1 MSSPVVIGVVS
12 AKGSPGATT
21 AALAFAAGTTQRG
34 LLVELDPSG
43 GSVECWTGM
52 TGEPGLVQAANALR
66 RSTDPEAV
74 TGHAVQAPPGVWSVL
89 APSSGT
95 MAEST
100 ITSTGDRLVAACSQL
115 DREVV
120 VDGGRWARTQPTA
133 HRMAGCDVIAV
144 VCAPTVA
151 GVEAARGLAEPL
163 ASTTGSPLVLVLVG
177 DRPYTPAEVA
187 TAVAVPVAGVLPWDR
202 RAVGVLLTAG
212 AGRGWSRT
220 PLARSARSILETL
233 QSFATDGARSD
244 V

>member
-1 MSSPVVIGVVS
+1 MSPSTVIGLVS

-21 AALAFAAGTTQRG
+21 AALAFTATAGQRG
-34 LLVELDPSG
+34 LFVELDPSG

-66 RSTDPEAV
+66 RSAEPEAV
-74 TGHAVQAPPGVWSVL
+74 TGPVIEAPPGVWSVL

-100 ITSTGDRLVAACSQL
+100 ITSAGDRLVTACSQL

-120 VDGGRWARTQPTA
+120 VDGGRWARSQPTA

-163 ASTTGSPLVLVLVG
+163 TSTTESPVVLLLVG

-187 TAVAVPVAGVLPWDR
+187 TAVAVPVAGALPWDR
-202 RAVGVLLTAG
+202 RAVGVLLSAG
-212 AGRGWSRT
+212 AGRAWSRT
-220 PLARSARSILETL
+220 PLARSAQSILDTL
-233 QSFATDGARSD
+233 RSFATVGVRSD